1 MFALSPWLQ
10 LPIVLAIA
18 LPVAGAAAWAM
29 LRLTDWLAYQFTRA
43 RADRARARATR
54 ATTADRAR
62 ADKRQPTAHGNQP
75 AGGERVP
82 AGGEIPP
89 KRNGEVD

>member
-43 RADRARARATR
+43 RADRARA
-54 ATTADRAR
+54 
-62 ADKRQPTAHGNQP
+62 DKHQPTAHGNQP
-75 AGGERVP
+75 AGGEQVP

>member
-29 LRLTDWLAYQFTRA
+29 LRFTDWLAYQFTRA
-43 RADRARARATR
+43 RADRARA
-54 ATTADRAR
+54 DRAR
-62 ADKRQPTAHGNQP
+62 AARADKHQATAHGNQP
-75 AGGERVP
+75 AGGERAP
-82 AGGEIPP
+82 ASGEIPP